1 MPNTISKK
9 EKAYQAIKQAIITGQ
24 LEPTKIYTITELS
37 EPYEVGKTPAR
48 EALLILASE
57 GLIDPIPRSGYL
69 IKPLSMHDLLEI
81 FHLRSV
87 IEVEGVGLAAEII
100 TDDDIYLLEENN
112 RQEQELALNPH
123 SDVSAQLY
131 RKGYDL
137 NLEFHLTIARASGN
151 SRLAGLLEKL
161 LNELERVLAHDPYIV
176 EPQQHAE
183 ILEGLKQRDKLGS
196 QEAMKK
202 HLEDTKNSSL
212 SRF

>member
-9 EKAYQAIKQAIITGQ
+9 EKAYQAIKQAIITGK

-37 EPYEVGKTPAR
+37 EPFEVGRTPAR

-57 GLIDPIPRSGYL
+57 GLIDPIPRSGYQV
-69 IKPLSMHDLLEI
+69 KSLSIHDLLEI

-87 IEVEGVGLAAEII
+87 LEIEGVGLAAEKI
-100 TDDDIYLLEENN
+100 TDNDINLLEENN
-112 RQEQELALNPH
+112 HKEQEMALNPP
-123 SDVSAQLY
+123 SDASDQSY

-151 SRLAGLLEKL
+151 NRLADLVEKL
-161 LNELERVLAHDPYIV
+161 LNELERVLAYDPQIA

-183 ILEGLKQRDKLGS
+183 ILEALNRRDKLGS

-202 HLEDTKNSSL
+202 HLEVTKNHSL
-212 SRF
+212 NRF